1 MMLNVGFAHHNGD
14 WNWSKVSSPFMRIF
28 LVTEG
33 TAYIHLSSET
43 IQLKPGHLY
52 LIPAYTLHSYECSG
66 IFSHYYLHVCEGYK
80 KETDFLERYDIPAE
94 VEATDDDVRI
104 FQRMCSMFP
113 DAALPDSDPTSY
125 DNNTFFSD
133 YVIRYNDTPLSVKMM
148 LRGMMLILL
157 SHFIAKATLRD
168 WTQRER
174 LAKVITYITNHFS
187 EDIGLE
193 DMASVACVTKPYF
206 IRLFKK
212 ELGMPPL
219 QYLIKKRIE
228 CSQLKLVT
236 EEASIKEVA
245 YSSGF
250 SDHSYFTRIF
260 KKVTGRTPL
269 EYRSLYKGKY
279 LQ

>member
-1 MMLNVGFAHHNGD
+1 
-14 WNWSKVSSPFMRIF
+14 
-28 LVTEG
+28 
-33 TAYIHLSSET
+33 
-43 IQLKPGHLY
+43 
-52 LIPAYTLHSYECSG
+52 
-66 IFSHYYLHVCEGYK
+66 
-80 KETDFLERYDIPAE
+80 
-94 VEATDDDVRI
+94 
-104 FQRMCSMFP
+104 
-113 DAALPDSDPTSY
+113 
-125 DNNTFFSD
+125 
-133 YVIRYNDTPLSVKMM
+133 
-148 LRGMMLILL
+148 
-157 SHFIAKATLRD
+157 
-168 WTQRER
+168 
-174 LAKVITYITNHFS
+174 
-187 EDIGLE
+187 
-193 DMASVACVTKPYF
+193 MASVACVTKPYF

-228 CSQLKLVT
+228 YSQLKLVT